1 METVRQTTVDK
12 PLISVWM
19 AAYYAGN
26 HIAQGI
32 ESILMQETEYP
43 YEIVISDDCSGDN
56 TWEVVSEYA
65 AKYPDIIRAVRNEK
79 NLGLSANVLA
89 TKLRCKGKY
98 IVNLSGDDYWI
109 DKHKI
114 QKQADFLESHPDYV
128 GVGSK
133 VELRYDD
140 EQVAFSSYPAEC
152 VLGRNYTLKAYNYA
166 INLPAH
172 GLMVRN
178 IFADPANKSIIDRI
192 YGVSSAIDD
201 LYDPV
206 LYLQFGKIYIMREA
220 TCVYRNVTNK
230 KGKHNFNSTRKPIER
245 VMSILNGYNSLE
257 TLQLPGVD
265 LTMRMVSVY
274 KLIVLDCLVHL
285 KFKTIWKAYRSI
297 PIRYRKRVGKLSR
310 KQMWGTAIATVKGRL
325 RRRKH
330 KNMAQKK

>member
-1 METVRQTTVDK
+1 MEKEQQPKAEKILV
-12 PLISVWM
+12 SVWM
-19 AAYYAGN
+19 AAYYAGS

-89 TKLRCKGKY
+89 TKLRCRGKY

-114 QKQADFLESHPDYV
+114 QKQVDFLESHPDYV

-140 EQVAFSSYPAEC
+140 EQVAFSTYPSEV
-152 VLGRNYTLKAYNYA
+152 VLGRDYTLAAYNSV

-172 GLMVRN
+172 GLMIRN
-178 IFADPANKSIIDRI
+178 IFADPANKPMIDRV

-220 TCVYRNVTNK
+220 TCVYRNVSSK
-230 KGKHNFNSTRKPIER
+230 KGKHNFNSTKKPIDR
-245 VMSILNGYNSLE
+245 VLMIQQGYNSLD

-265 LTMRMVSVY
+265 LRMRMAAVF
-274 KLIVLDCLVHL
+274 KLIALDCLAHL
-285 KFKTIWKAYRSI
+285 KFITLWKAYRSI
-297 PIRYRKRVGKLSR
+297 PVRYRKTVGKISR
-310 KQMWGTAIATVKGRL
+310 KQLWRTGVSVIKKRL
-325 RRRKH
+325 NRRKH